1 MNTLKIQYKI
11 LIQLNKYIAYS
22 GDIKMYK
29 RFRDDNNDNDLYR
42 EIKKYYPKSSDKMML
57 ESLDYLESLGY
68 IEQRRNIHPDY
79 KELGIR
85 ITQSGRNYIE
95 TKKNNFKNNI
105 RNILVSI
112 LTTLVTTI
120 IINLVTKYIN

>member
-1 MNTLKIQYKI
+1 MNISKIQYRI

-42 EIKKYYPKSSDKMML
+42 EIKKYYPNMSEKMMGENLMFL
-57 ESLDYLESLGY
+57 ENLSY
-68 IEQRRNIHPDY
+68 IEQGRNLHPNY
-79 KELGIR
+79 KELGVR

-95 TKKNNFKNNI
+95 MKKNNFKNKI
-105 RNILVSI
+105 SSLVVSI
-112 LTTLVTTI
+112 LTTIITTI
-120 IINLVTKYIN
+120 IIDLIIKRLN